1 MIPKPIRGKGIGW
14 ALPGCRKP
22 RLAWAPPGAQA
33 LGLVLMSSTSA
44 STISRTSS
52 CRQGVGAG
60 EGDPRPPGP
69 GPPRC
74 PPFPAP
80 RAPPTRPEHR
90 RLTHIKGDPGLP
102 AELLPGFG
110 AVSLQKV
117 LRAGWGARSG
127 RRWRPRQGH
136 PRPPAPVAQAGRVP
150 AATPSPAP
158 GTRSEGLVGHTEERG
173 RAPAPH
179 GARFPAPLPSPLPRQ
194 VPSPP
199 PLPSPALSASP
210 SLPLPSP
217 NPLSQL
223 SKPPHTCPAGSR
235 SPSHPSLL
243 TPRCRP
249 QSRGPGCSVGP
260 LPSSEMLIS
269 GLLLTPKLPPPRAG
283 LLCPF
288 PAPSP
293 TAAHLLSGEF
303 LSPADRV
310 LSKYKNT

>member
-179 GARFPAPLPSPLPRQ
+179 GARFPAPPPSPAKSLPL
-194 VPSPP
+194 PP
-199 PLPSPALSASP
+199 PLPRPLRFSLPPPPLPQPPLPALEAPPHLPRRKQVSQPPLLTDPPLPPSEPRSRLFCRSPPFLGNADLRASP
-210 SLPLPSP
+210 HPQAPPTQGQAPLPLP
-217 NPLSQL
+217 
-223 SKPPHTCPAGSR
+223 
-235 SPSHPSLL
+235 
-243 TPRCRP
+243 RP
-249 QSRGPGCSVGP
+249 QSHCGSF
-260 LPSSEMLIS
+260 
-269 GLLLTPKLPPPRAG
+269 AQW
-283 LLCPF
+283 
-288 PAPSP
+288 
-293 TAAHLLSGEF
+293 
-303 LSPADRV
+303 
-310 LSKYKNT
+310 